1 MIDNIVINIRW
12 RSTSFRNP
20 DGLLPWSTQPR
31 RKLTL
36 FKTYHLSPAKEVNSQ
51 RSTAEDWL

>member
-31 RKLTL
+31 RKLTS
-36 FKTYHLSPAKEVNSQ
+36 SPVQQPYLAINLE
-51 RSTAEDWL
+51 